1 MSVSVKVVSRPNGNW
16 ALRINHQGCRT
27 MKLVGKDE
35 RLAKE
40 IAEKI
45 ETKLMMNELV
55 ID

>member
-1 MSVSVKVVSRPNGNW
+1 MSVSVKVVSRPSGNY
-16 ALRINHQGCRT
+16 AVCLNHQGCRT